1 MKDWIVE
8 VLVGILLLI
17 VGLFGIW
24 YWLKEVVIFI
34 KGAIGPIL
42 ALVGALLLW
51 IGYEDK
57 KLEKELAEIEKE
69 LEKEET
75 KEEAKQESKQ

>member
-8 VLVGILLLI
+8 ILVGTLLLI
-17 VGLFGIW
+17 AGLFAIL
-24 YWLKEVVIFI
+24 YWFKEVVIFI

-69 LEKEET
+69 LEEEEK
-75 KEEAKQESKQ
+75 KEEAKQENKQ